1 MNVIKEEYKFVND
14 KKEDEQMSEL
24 IQQTS
29 NLNLRKFHTNNAE
42 NDFKELNSYFQLED
56 LR

>member
-29 NLNLRKFHTNNAE
+29 NLNLRKFHTNNVE
-42 NDFKELNSYFQLED
+42 NDFKELNSYF
-56 LR
+56 